1 MTTELDEI
9 RAFRAED
16 AHVDHDSEA
25 AARARLLTAIAA
37 NVQRSGRSRHPSW
50 RPRSRTGQIARL
62 IGHGARTL
70 PLAIS
75 VVVVAAVVV
84 VGFAL
89 HHANRGSS
97 AASEPGSAQL
107 KSILGV
113 LRGPQT
119 AAAKAFDHT
128 GWPEV
133 GFPDSYHRPGGHL
146 RPDRAMIRFATL
158 TPWGAKVFVVPLN
171 PPSNRAVACAN
182 GVTKQTVAVW
192 VQGLGWSDFNYPA
205 NIEQGE
211 ARGPGGPIPGPGHM
225 HGWVELVPDGVAK
238 VRYLRAQNLPRLG
251 EPLKVTGTIT
261 AVVHNNIASF
271 RVRSRGA
278 LLASWYNAQGRL
290 IKHAG
295 GDWHMYKYVDGRYIS
310 RPYSSPPPTHRS
322 SAQCR

>member
-16 AHVDHDSEA
+16 AHVDHDSQA

-37 NVQRSGRSRHPSW
+37 NGERSGRSRRPSW
-50 RPRSRTGQIARL
+50 GQRSRTGQIARV

-70 PLAIS
+70 PIAIS

-97 AASEPGSAQL
+97 AGSEPGSAQL

-119 AAAKAFDHT
+119 AAAKAFHHT

-133 GFPDSYHRPGGHL
+133 GFPKSYRRAGGHL

-171 PPSNRAVACAN
+171 PPSNRIVACRN
-182 GVTKQTVAVW
+182 GVTKQSVAVW
-192 VQGLGWSDFNYPA
+192 VQGLGWSDFNFPA

-211 ARGPGGPIPGPGHM
+211 AGGPGGLIRGFGHM
-225 HGWVELVPDGVAK
+225 YGWVELVPDGVAK
-238 VRYLRAQNLPRLG
+238 VRFLQAHSLPRLG

-278 LLASWYNAQGRL
+278 LLESWYNAQGHL
-290 IKHAG
+290 IKHVG

-310 RPYSSPPPTHRS
+310 KPYSSPLPTRP